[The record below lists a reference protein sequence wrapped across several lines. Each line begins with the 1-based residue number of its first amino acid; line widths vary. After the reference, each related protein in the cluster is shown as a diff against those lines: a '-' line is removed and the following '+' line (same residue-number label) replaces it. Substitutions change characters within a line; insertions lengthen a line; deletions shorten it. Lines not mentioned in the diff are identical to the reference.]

1 MLNEH
6 IRSLTHTPK
15 KKKKLSMAKFTM
27 ATGNADLKLNTG
39 QDRSGVRNR
48 NKMGYSDHLSELA
61 PSCVF

>member
-6 IRSLTHTPK
+6 IKVPHTHTK
-15 KKKKLSMAKFTM
+15 KKKQLSMAKFTM

-48 NKMGYSDHLSELA
+48 NKM
-61 PSCVF
+61 